1 MKIEDTDQ
9 VTGEGMSGNGDIWVV
24 TKNASQ
30 PRRGKV
36 SLAEGAES
44 SKVLTQEGAFNVSKQ
59 ESGLWGHRSVWVG
72 SGSGS

>member
-1 MKIEDTDQ
+1 M
-9 VTGEGMSGNGDIWVV
+9 

-59 ESGLWGHRSVWVG
+59 ESGL
-72 SGSGS
+72 